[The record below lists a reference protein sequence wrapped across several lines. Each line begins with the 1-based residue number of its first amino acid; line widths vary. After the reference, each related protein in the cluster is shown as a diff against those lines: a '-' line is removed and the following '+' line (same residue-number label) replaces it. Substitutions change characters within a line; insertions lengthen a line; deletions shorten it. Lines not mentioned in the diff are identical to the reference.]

1 MAIASD
7 KRSGVDCLAFGD
19 ILGAE
24 RCGILAVPELTAVGV
39 DGTAKGAVGPAEVQS
54 ERRIVGLALLERNGR
69 SQREEGQSSE
79 ELHCDLLF

>member
-7 KRSGVDCLAFGD
+7 KRGRVDRLASGD

-24 RCGILAVPELTAVGV
+24 RCGILAVPKLAAVGV
-39 DGTAKGAVGPAEVQS
+39 DGTAKRAVGPAEIQS
-54 ERRIVGLALLERNGR
+54 EGRIVGLALFERNGR
-69 SQREEGQSSE
+69 GQREEGQSSE